1 MREEPK
7 WYREEETILY
17 SEYMNLPLEVLPDW
31 RDFIKKRGTKRFVE
45 YTDKAIG
52 DMQNWQLEAY
62 MKIEI

>member
-1 MREEPK
+1 MIEELK
-7 WYREEETILY
+7 WYREEEAILY
-17 SEYMNLPLEVLPDW
+17 SEYINLPLEVLPDR